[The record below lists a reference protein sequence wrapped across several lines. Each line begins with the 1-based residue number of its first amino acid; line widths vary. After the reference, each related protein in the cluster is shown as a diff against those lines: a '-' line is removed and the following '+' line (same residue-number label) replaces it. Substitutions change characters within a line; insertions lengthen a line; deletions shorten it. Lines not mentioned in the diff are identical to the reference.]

1 VGQDATAAA
10 EKEWEKLVKNP
21 PIWELYRHDKNRRR
35 VDSIRRKV
43 VLCAV
48 APIARSGFALLR
60 ENGTYAEKQ

>member
-1 VGQDATAAA
+1 MYKRQ
-10 EKEWEKLVKNP
+10 
-21 PIWELYRHDKNRRR
+21 R